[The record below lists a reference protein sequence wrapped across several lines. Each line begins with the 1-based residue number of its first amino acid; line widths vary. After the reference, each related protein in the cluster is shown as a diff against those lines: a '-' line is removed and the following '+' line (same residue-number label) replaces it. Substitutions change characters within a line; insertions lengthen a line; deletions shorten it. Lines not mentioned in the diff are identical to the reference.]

1 MMHVDAGP
9 RNGDESHAVN
19 RIANCSQWC
28 QLNRTADAS
37 DKRAAWAKGW

>member
-19 RIANCSQWC
+19 RIANCSRC